1 MPIGRAA
8 RGGADG
14 AGSSKRRPEMEDAA
28 PVAEPIRVMVVDDHP
43 MLRDGVIGAI
53 RRQPD
58 MIVAGEF
65 ADGAGAIAGVDT
77 ARPDVVLMDL
87 QMPGIDGVEAIAA
100 IRKAHPEIRILV
112 LTTYAGDAKAL
123 RALKAGA
130 AGYLLKSAMRA
141 DLIDAIRAVHRGGRH
156 LPVEIATQI
165 AVHAICEAL
174 TEREIA
180 ILTLVAAGNPNKQ
193 IAWKL
198 SISEDTV
205 KTHLKRVFTKLD
217 VSDRTH
223 AVTVAARRGIIEL

>member
-1 MPIGRAA
+1 M
-8 RGGADG
+8 
-14 AGSSKRRPEMEDAA
+14 KDAA
-28 PVAEPIRVMVVDDHP
+28 PAAEPIRVMVVDDHP

-53 RRQPD
+53 RRQAD
-58 MIVAGEF
+58 MVVAGEA
-65 ADGAGAIAGVDT
+65 ADGAGAIAGVAA

-100 IRKAHPEIRILV
+100 IRKTHPEIRFLV

-130 AGYLLKSAMRA
+130 AGYLLKSAMRT

-156 LPVEIATQI
+156 LPAEIATQI
-165 AVHAICEAL
+165 AVHAIGEAL
-174 TEREIA
+174 TDREIA
-180 ILTLVAAGNPNKQ
+180 ILSLVAAGNPNKQ

-205 KTHLKRVFTKLD
+205 KTHLKRIFTKLD